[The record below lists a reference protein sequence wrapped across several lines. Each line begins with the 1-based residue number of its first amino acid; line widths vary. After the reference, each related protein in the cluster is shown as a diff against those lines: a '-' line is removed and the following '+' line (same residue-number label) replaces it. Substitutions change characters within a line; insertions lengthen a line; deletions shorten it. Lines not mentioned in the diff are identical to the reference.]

1 MGWQFFFWIL
11 AAVFAFGSLVM
22 NLARTPPDVAISNLS
37 LWVEWCGIHRIPP
50 WLRDRH
56 ADDVA
61 FRWARIAT
69 ITSLILIGLG
79 GAYLAWPPHI
89 HAPPNP
95 TAGAPASNPTDAPT
109 ATPKPT
115 VEPND
120 IRRFVLDGLRKA
132 RADLL
137 SIKKEDLS
145 CAALSAW
152 QQRADAATR
161 LAHANGIGIH
171 NPISQYLGA
180 CGNTTDPNL
189 LEALRGSIVK
199 LLDQG
204 MQAAGG

>member
-1 MGWQFFFWIL
+1 
-11 AAVFAFGSLVM
+11 M
-22 NLARTPPDVAISNLS
+22 NLARTPPEVAISNLS

-69 ITSLILIGLG
+69 ITSLILIVLG

-89 HAPPNP
+89 QAPPNP
-95 TAGAPASNPTDAPT
+95 VVSPSLVSPTAVAPASNRGDAAT
-109 ATPKPT
+109 ATPRPT

-120 IRRFVLDGLRKA
+120 IRRFVLDGLGKA

-137 SIKKEDLS
+137 SIRKEDLS

-204 MQAAGG
+204 IQAAGG

>member
-1 MGWQFFFWIL
+1 MGSQFFFWIL
-11 AAVFAFGSLVM
+11 AAVLAFGSLVM
-22 NLARTPPDVAISNLS
+22 NLARTPPEIAISNLS
-37 LWVEWCGIHRIPP
+37 LWVEWCGIRRIPP

-61 FRWARIAT
+61 FRWPRIAT
-69 ITSLILIGLG
+69 ITSIILMVL
-79 GAYLAWPPHI
+79 GAYLAWAPHTQ
-89 HAPPNP
+89 APPNTTAAPDRP
-95 TAGAPASNPTDAPT
+95 TAVAPPP
-109 ATPKPT
+109 TPKPT

-120 IRRFVLDGLRKA
+120 IRSFVLDGLRKA

-137 SIKKEDLS
+137 SIKREDLS
-145 CAALSAW
+145 CATLSAW

-161 LAHANGIGIH
+161 LAHANGIGVH
-171 NPISQYLGA
+171 NAISQYLGA

-204 MQAAGG
+204 VQAAGG